1 MTTQISS
8 EALAFQS
15 NAGSEIG
22 RTLSELM
29 DAPEFIPEFRALS
42 KIGKPAVQAVT
53 AEVAPT
59 IEALPTK
66 VERDA
71 ASQFCGWFVGQTMRP
86 PGYRVVQERGRVT
99 NAPFKTGAVWE
110 SENQPV
116 QVVTSLPPN
125 CSRRIEMKVW
135 RGEDGEFLGEW
146 NAVHVASN
154 PIRRVHII
162 VEAAKPVASAL
173 KQATEYAERRGFNV
187 IWVQDPQRLFPIN

>member
-1 MTTQISS
+1 MNNR
-8 EALAFQS
+8 FQS
-15 NAGSEIG
+15 YAETDIG

-42 KIGKPAVQAVT
+42 KIGKPAVQAVA

-66 VERDA
+66 AERDA

-86 PGYRVVQERGRVT
+86 LGYRVVQERGRVT
-99 NAPFKTGAVWE
+99 SAPFKTGAVWE
-110 SENQPV
+110 SENRPV
-116 QVVTSLPPN
+116 QVASSLPPN
-125 CSRRIEMKVW
+125 CLRRIEMKVW
-135 RGEDGEFLGEW
+135 RREDGELMGEW

-154 PIRRVHII
+154 PIRRVRTV

-173 KQATEYAERRGFNV
+173 RQATKYAEKWGFNV